1 MMVLLFRS
9 NFVINLNKI
18 KRIAI
23 DFLFLRC
30 AIEKTTAIENQL
42 DDRFNFEI
50 MAFQFFG
57 NKNNAIKF
65 ECVVLFCEPG
75 DVDLKCFQAC
85 TRSRRK
91 RRDVSLLDDGKT
103 KTVRTEATATSPLI
117 IVLDQGEFCHIYLNA
132 PTSKF

>member
-1 MMVLLFRS
+1 
-9 NFVINLNKI
+9 
-18 KRIAI
+18 
-23 DFLFLRC
+23 
-30 AIEKTTAIENQL
+30 
-42 DDRFNFEI
+42 

-65 ECVVLFCEPG
+65 ECVILFCESG
-75 DVDLKCFQAC
+75 DADPKCSQIC
-85 TRSRRK
+85 SSSRRK

-103 KTVRTEATATSPLI
+103 QTVRTEATATSPLI